1 MIDGAIYCI
10 AGLALLAS
18 LFERQ
23 ALLAASLVC
32 ISFIYNE
39 LIYIEEL
46 TWDAAWLWST
56 QAGVKDLLIYLI
68 LGFRRNTT
76 EFILLLTFVVSCLF
90 HQVILA
96 QVLTNEASNLTLFSI
111 RPEVMKFI
119 SVAQL
124 TTVFYIII
132 DGGGWNGGKLQR
144 VKHLILGVYA
154 PINRVFHPQAVK
166 GTK

>member
-18 LFERQ
+18 LVKRQ

-46 TWDAAWLWST
+46 TWEGAALWCVLF
-56 QAGVKDLLIYLI
+56 ALKDLAILML
-68 LGFRRNTT
+68 LGFRKNTA
-76 EFILLLTFVVSCLF
+76 EFILLLCFAVSCLF
-90 HQVILA
+90 HQAILA
-96 QVLTNEASNLTLFSI
+96 QVLTYEASNLTLFSI

-132 DGGGWNGGKLQR
+132 DGGGWDGGKLQR
-144 VKHLILGVYA
+144 VKHLISGIHT
-154 PINRVFHPQAVK
+154 PINRVINSQAFKV
-166 GTK
+166 TK